1 MQNCSVIRTWDS
13 ILTEYKQ
20 MDIIVVIMNLDEFLL
35 AVVILSLTL
44 IVTFLHVGGV
54 I

>member
-1 MQNCSVIRTWDS
+1 
-13 ILTEYKQ
+13 